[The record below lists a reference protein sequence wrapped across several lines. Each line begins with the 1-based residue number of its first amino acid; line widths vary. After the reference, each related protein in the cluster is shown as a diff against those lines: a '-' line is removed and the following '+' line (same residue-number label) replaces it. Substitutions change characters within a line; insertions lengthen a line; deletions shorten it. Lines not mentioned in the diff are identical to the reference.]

1 MIRAG
6 CCWEA
11 PLSLLRLAVP
21 LANHNTKQ
29 PLDKN
34 PSVLITF
41 MCCRTEL
48 PIIIIRLLTWDNY
61 HTEDTRVVEGGNVK
75 ALSLL
80 RNQLDVYTPSTAN
93 YFLGNDVKKWNVDLD
108 DLAHFGTLESS
119 KNVCCHVKRESTFA
133 YTWQHTYPQAQ
144 HYVCFPSDVCMFQLT
159 TCWVVQIQ
167 KVETKEQCIFQASA
181 TVDDVLASVK
191 SPLCG
196 WTTNQPL

>member
-29 PLDKN
+29 PLALQN
-34 PSVLITF
+34 PCVLITL

-80 RNQLDVYTPSTAN
+80 PNQLDVYTPSIAN
-93 YFLGNDVKKWNVDLD
+93 DFLGNDVKK
-108 DLAHFGTLESS
+108 
-119 KNVCCHVKRESTFA
+119 
-133 YTWQHTYPQAQ
+133 
-144 HYVCFPSDVCMFQLT
+144 
-159 TCWVVQIQ
+159 
-167 KVETKEQCIFQASA
+167 
-181 TVDDVLASVK
+181 
-191 SPLCG
+191 
-196 WTTNQPL
+196 